1 MIGIWNYVVC
11 QKLVFLFKYVI
22 VLLTISLVEDLTKI
36 VVKSVSEIDK
46 VMKMGSK
53 NRTTGRTD
61 MNERSSR
68 SHSVFTI
75 TVETSEVMPDGKD
88 LYRVGKLHLVDL
100 AGSEKQ
106 SKTGAMVCAFY
117 YRSKELN
124 FVGCQAH

>member
-117 YRSKELN
+117 IEVRN
-124 FVGCQAH
+124 